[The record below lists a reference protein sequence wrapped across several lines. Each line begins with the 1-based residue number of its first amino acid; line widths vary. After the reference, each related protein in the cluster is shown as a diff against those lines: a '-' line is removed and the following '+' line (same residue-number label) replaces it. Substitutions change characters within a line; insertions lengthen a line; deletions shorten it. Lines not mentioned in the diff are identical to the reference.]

1 MKRKATLPFLAG
13 VAATA
18 GIAVLIAAGPEH
30 DHADNGD
37 LSVNVSFDSDRFTQ
51 PEEAEMSPEEMMA
64 AMAKMSEPGEHHKDL
79 GKMVGNWN
87 AKTSFIMDPAAPPM
101 EGEGEMSVKWVL
113 GGRFLQSNFKMDFMG
128 EPFEGLS
135 FMGYDNAH
143 KEYVSTWMDTM
154 TTKIT
159 YMTGNKE
166 DGALVMHGISTT
178 PMGDNP
184 MKIVSTNNKDG
195 SVTDKFY
202 DQLPDGTWVNS
213 GSIVYTRK

>member
-1 MKRKATLPFLAG
+1 MNLKTTLPFLAG

-18 GIAVLIAAGPEH
+18 GIAVLVAAGPEH
-30 DHADNGD
+30 DAHKIA
-37 LSVNVSFDSDRFTQ
+37 
-51 PEEAEMSPEEMMA
+51 PEEADAMTEMSPEDMMA
-64 AMAKMSEPGEHHKDL
+64 AMAKIGEPGEHHKEL
-79 GKMVGNWN
+79 GEMVGHWH
-87 AKTSFIMDPAAPPM
+87 AKTSFVMDPAAPPM
-101 EGEGEMSVKWVL
+101 EGEGEMSIKWVL

-143 KEYVSTWMDTM
+143 GEYVSTWMDSM

-166 DGALVMHGISTT
+166 DGAMVMHGISTT

-184 MKIVSTNNKDG
+184 MKIVTTHGEDG

-202 DQLPDGTWVNS
+202 DQMPDGTWFNS

>member
-1 MKRKATLPFLAG
+1 MKLKSTLPFLAG

-18 GIAVLIAAGPEH
+18 GIAVLVAAGPEH
-30 DHADNGD
+30 DHHGHDMDPVTTDEMN
-37 LSVNVSFDSDRFTQ
+37 
-51 PEEAEMSPEEMMA
+51 EMMEMSPEDMMA
-64 AMAKMSEPGEHHKDL
+64 AMAKMGEPGEHHKEL

-87 AKTSFIMDPAAPPM
+87 AKTSFVIDPDSPPM
-101 EGEGEMSVKWVL
+101 EGEGEMSIKWVL

-143 KEYVSTWMDTM
+143 EEYVSTWMDSM

-159 YMTGNKE
+159 YMTGDKE

-184 MKIVSTNNKDG
+184 MKIVTTNNKDG